1 MEIILRF
8 KNLTMHLKFFLKTHG
23 VFYIEYLL
31 AKALTFIYL
40 ANRLK
45 CIIISNSMSLDS
57 LQLPVISPVNS
68 WEFSE
73 FDSILNAQKK

>member
-1 MEIILRF
+1 MLLAKKMI
-8 KNLTMHLKFFLKTHG
+8 
-23 VFYIEYLL
+23 YIEYLL

-40 ANRLK
+40 GNRLK

-57 LQLPVISPVNS
+57 LQLPVISVNS
-68 WEFSE
+68 GEFSA